1 MSMKYTLRFAK
12 PDDAEKLLEIYAPF
26 VISSERTLSDVSFEY
41 EVPSVEEFTERI
53 KNISAHYPYI
63 VCEHDDRLLG
73 LCLCPSLYA
82 ACCLSVGCRGN
93 DLSGT

>member
-26 VISSERTLSDVSFEY
+26 VISSDRTLSDVSFEY
-41 EVPSVEEFTERI
+41 EEPSIEEFTERI

-63 VCEHDDRLLG
+63 VCEHDGRLLG
-73 LCLCPSLYA
+73 YVYA
-82 ACCLSVGCRGN
+82 HPYMQRLPI
-93 DLSGT
+93 SGVPR